1 MSGIIYNN
9 VNATEVLDK
18 GIYENLDS
26 IWNREVNTERQ
37 QQIDWSSDY
46 FKWIYYNFSFY
57 YISSELKTWNYSRE
71 DCKERGGDL
80 VIIKSKEQ
88 QEFIQNATA
97 GYGFDPFWIGLRK
110 EEGLWKWIDEITLTT
125 SFWIDGY
132 PRSNNRY
139 CARTS
144 SSGWSDFSC
153 DDVYGWIYTQTYCKS
168 LEVFDLPEGVNP
180 ETVSC
185 FMTDDRSSDNF
196 KWVYYNFRFYYILS
210 EMKSWS
216 KSRRDCHQRGADLVI
231 INMKEKRVIEK

>member
-37 QQIDWSSDY
+37 QQIGSASVKNRRHRAVQVCLWLLCVLLLTAVIVLCVYFTTDQNHLLTHNYNLTKEREDLSNEIKELNRWLTAQDWSSDY

-153 DDVYGWIYTQTYCKS
+153 DDVYGWIC
-168 LEVFDLPEGVNP
+168 
-180 ETVSC
+180 
-185 FMTDDRSSDNF
+185 
-196 KWVYYNFRFYYILS
+196 
-210 EMKSWS
+210 
-216 KSRRDCHQRGADLVI
+216 
-231 INMKEKRVIEK
+231 EKRIF